1 MLYYSSLIDHLLRL
15 LCVKQAAPGAT
26 VQVLSQ
32 ASKDIHALYHVF
44 LIPTS
49 SPPTHNIFHA
59 ANVHRSWGDSSQET
73 HAIFTLAD
81 TAATNALQLLGVGD
95 PVKQGSKSKPKP
107 SNKRGSGGNKA
118 GPAKKA
124 KNSRAQPGGTRSSG
138 SSSTT
143 SRGRSIF
150 AAASAH
156 DDY

>member
-1 MLYYSSLIDHLLRL
+1 LPTAS
-15 LCVKQAAPGAT
+15 K
-26 VQVLSQ
+26 
-32 ASKDIHALYHVF
+32 ASKDMHALYHVF
-44 LIPTS
+44 LILTS

-59 ANVHRSWGDSSQET
+59 ANVHRWGDSSQET

-95 PVKQGSKSKPKP
+95 PVKQGSKPKP

-138 SSSTT
+138 SSSSGTT
-143 SRGRSIF
+143 SSGG
-150 AAASAH
+150 AAAAFLLLQLLMMITNLSHRAL
-156 DDY
+156 